1 MTNQTLGRNAET
13 AMQDIQKF
21 MEGYKPLRHRL
32 YSFTEKYQRGFL
44 DAPGTKGLA
53 ATSAVAVLAAV
64 ASIAVAASSATVSPI
79 ALPLFALAGAA
90 QAGMGINYLGGKLI
104 HAISKSLTR
113 SKFEPEQYAQRIE
126 ALVNARIQ
134 LNDSI
139 PEADKVEA
147 TRQVMGQVMHD
158 TKALF
163 TDELRFGDHI
173 STENQGKLDKVEQ
186 SLDKMVDTAMDTRL
200 DTLRKA
206 MGAATTQQPPV
217 AEVHSTPRMGPR

>member
-32 YSFTEKYQRGFL
+32 YSLTEKYQRGFI

-139 PEADKVEA
+139 IGDDKVEA
-147 TRQVMGQVMHD
+147 TRQVMSQVMHE

-163 TDELRFGDHI
+163 TDERRFGDHI
-173 STENQGKLDKVEQ
+173 SIDNQYTLEKVEG
-186 SLDKMVDTAMDTRL
+186 SLYKMVDTAMETRL

-206 MGAATTQQPPV
+206 MSAATTQQPPV
-217 AEVHSTPRMGPR
+217 ADAHTTPRMGPR